1 MKKIKSK
8 STAYPLLQVFIVIVI
23 FLLINF
29 WSVGRFENYK
39 KISEFKNGLLSKDF
53 KFKQFPPN
61 ELFGIKLYDDF
72 EKYLFVNK
80 DKFKLRDL
88 NNNKYYYEFDAT
100 RSGKNRI
107 KHINPLPGYFDEIE
121 IYAKENGEI
130 VGIIGGFDT
139 SLYNNHN
146 LLNVC
151 TKTRNSFL
159 KKHNLSKL
167 NFKNEYYLETGDEFY
182 DFKNFDL
189 LIKNNNARFSII
201 CGSNINISS
210 INYLI
215 VFFLHDVNLWND
227 MVREEDLKITS
238 KKLNSNNIRKYR
250 DKRKK
255 K

>member
-39 KISEFKNGLLSKDF
+39 KMSEFKNGLLSKNF

-61 ELFGIKLYDDF
+61 EFLGVKLYDDF
-72 EKYLFVNK
+72 EKYLLVNK
-80 DKFKLRDL
+80 NEIRVNEVNNTKYYEIKKKQIKFTNPHPEFLDNNIAFIANENGKIEGIFAVHEIKLK
-88 NNNKYYYEFDAT
+88 NNNNF
-100 RSGKNRI
+100 
-107 KHINPLPGYFDEIE
+107 
-121 IYAKENGEI
+121 
-130 VGIIGGFDT
+130 
-139 SLYNNHN
+139 
-146 LLNVC
+146 LNFC
-151 TKTRNSFL
+151 TKARNSFL
-159 KKHNLSKL
+159 RQHNLSKL
-167 NFKNEYYLETGDEFY
+167 NFKNEYFYTEDGEEFF
-182 DFKNFDL
+182 DSINFDL